1 MVNGTESYKW
11 ISILG
16 RGERLLAFLMK
27 MGEMHKISF
36 SIDLEMQ
43 TGAVSQEGQGRW

>member
-16 RGERLLAFLMK
+16 GRGRLLAFLMK